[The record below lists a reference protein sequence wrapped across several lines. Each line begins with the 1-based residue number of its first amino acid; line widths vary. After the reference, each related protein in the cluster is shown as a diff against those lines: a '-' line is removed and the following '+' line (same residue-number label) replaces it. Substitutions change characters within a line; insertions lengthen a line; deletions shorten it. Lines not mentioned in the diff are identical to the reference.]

1 MPASN
6 TPAGERLSSFN
17 HQGFTSLPTDR
28 IQQRMAESE
37 NSNDEPNKPLTARQT
52 YNVITDT
59 AIGPNVRLKDN
70 LIQAVLILASVL
82 IGGGVGAMVNDDRL
96 TGLLAGVFIGLVAG
110 LLVSGMGLMIYRAV
124 KHLKGQHD

>member
-1 MPASN
+1 M
-6 TPAGERLSSFN
+6 T
-17 HQGFTSLPTDR
+17 
-28 IQQRMAESE
+28 ESE

-82 IGGGVGAMVNDDRL
+82 IGGGVGAMVNNDRL
-96 TGLLAGVFIGLVAG
+96 TGLLAGGFIGLVAG
-110 LLVSGMGLMIYRAV
+110 FLVSGMGLMIYRAV

>member
-1 MPASN
+1 M
-6 TPAGERLSSFN
+6 T
-17 HQGFTSLPTDR
+17 
-28 IQQRMAESE
+28 ESE

-59 AIGPNVRLKDN
+59 AIGPNIRLKDN

-82 IGGGVGAMVNDDRL
+82 IGGGVGAMVIDDRL
-96 TGLLAGVFIGLVAG
+96 TGLLVGGFIGLVAG
-110 LLVSGMGLMIYRAV
+110 FLVSGMGLMIYRAV

>member
-1 MPASN
+1 M
-6 TPAGERLSSFN
+6 T
-17 HQGFTSLPTDR
+17 
-28 IQQRMAESE
+28 ESE

-59 AIGPNVRLKDN
+59 AIGPNIRLKDN

-82 IGGGVGAMVNDDRL
+82 IGGGVGAMVIDDRL
-96 TGLLAGVFIGLVAG
+96 TGLLVGGFIGLVAG